1 MTWLDIITPISKTLI
16 PDDERRQDVNRGI
29 LITVTLLLA
38 FLFFCIKRSLN
49 VAASTEQDDGV
60 DFPRE
65 SKTWGTKKGPSN
77 RSFFWCPERESNP
90 HDIAITGF

>member
-38 FLFFCIKRSLN
+38 FLFIYWLFNDLAGC
-49 VAASTEQDDGV
+49 T
-60 DFPRE
+60 PRE
-65 SKTWGTKKGPSN
+65 VN
-77 RSFFWCPERESNP
+77 
-90 HDIAITGF
+90 DIVL